1 MTREYAFAKN
11 VTEEQ
16 AQAILTEGAALQ
28 GADKVVINDFDK
40 LVVTCETSEDFEY
53 VMERLVN
60 IVSRLTG
67 GNSFSFTRFVYEG

>member
-16 AQAILTEGAALQ
+16 ANGILAEGNELEH
-28 GADKVVINDFDK
+28 ADKVVISDD
-40 LVVTCETSEDFEY
+40 LSTLTVTCEKSEDFEY

-60 IVSRLTG
+60 IVARLTG
-67 GNSFSFTRFVYEG
+67 GNSFSFTKFIY